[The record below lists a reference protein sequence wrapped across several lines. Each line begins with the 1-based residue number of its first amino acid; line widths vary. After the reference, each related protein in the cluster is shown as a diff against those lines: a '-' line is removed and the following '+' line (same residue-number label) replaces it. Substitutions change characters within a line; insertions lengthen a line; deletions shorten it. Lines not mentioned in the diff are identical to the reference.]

1 MAMRSNLPVTTVEYP
16 ITDDTVIVSK
26 TDSKGRLTYFNDE
39 FVAASGFNEAELM
52 GQPHNIIRHPDMPP
66 EAFENLW
73 TTLQAGKPWAGA
85 VKNRRKNGDFYW
97 VLATASPIREN
108 GQVTGYTSIR
118 TKLPADQRTE
128 AEHVYGLLR
137 GKKAHDYKIDAG
149 VIRHRSVFD
158 RVAFFTRTLSARL
171 VTLVAALVLFMLT
184 IGLAGI
190 LSTRDSNTRMKSIY
204 EDRAMPLAQLFEIN
218 SRMKDNAIALYDA
231 AANGRAGKPAGDVA
245 GRVAKNSEVISKVW
259 AEYMATYL
267 TPEEKGV
274 ADSFGP
280 KRANYLNKAIKP
292 GMALLADRKYDE
304 VGTLL
309 AGTGSDLFDLVK
321 SDVDKLVA
329 IQVKEAKAEY
339 EAAEHQ
345 YIIVIG
351 IAAAILTMGLLLGG
365 FLGRQTIRA
374 IVRPL
379 QSLNGAMANITHG
392 KLDSRILVERDDEIG
407 VALRNLQTLQAI
419 VRFDREE
426 LKATEARS
434 ATQRK
439 SDMIK
444 LANGFEGAVGEIIET
459 VSSAATELE
468 ASAGTLTA
476 TAERSQELA
485 IAVAAASEEASTN
498 VQSVASATEEMSSSV
513 NEISRQVQDSA
524 RMANEAVEQARK
536 TNHRVGELSKAAAR
550 IGDVVELINTIAG
563 QTNLLA
569 LNATIEA
576 ARAGEAGRGFAVVAS
591 EVKALAEQTAKAT
604 GEIGQQISGIQAAT
618 QESVNAIKEISG
630 TIEKLSEISSTIA
643 AAVEEQ
649 GAATQEIS
657 RNVQQAAQGTQQVSS
672 NITDVQRGAS
682 ETGAASSQ
690 VLSAAKSLSS
700 DSNRL
705 KLEVGKFLDTV
716 RAA

>member
-1 MAMRSNLPVTTVEYP
+1 MRTNLPVTTVEYP
-16 ITDDTVIVSK
+16 ITDDTLIASK
-26 TDSKGRLTYFNDE
+26 TDTKGRLTYFNDE
-39 FVAASGFNEAELM
+39 FVAASGFTEAELM

-97 VLATASPIREN
+97 VLATASPIQEN
-108 GQVTGYTSIR
+108 GQITGYTSIR

-137 GKKAHDYKIDAG
+137 AKKAQDYRIDAG
-149 VIRHRSVFD
+149 VIRRRSLFD
-158 RVAFFTRTLSARL
+158 RVAFFTRTLNARL
-171 VTLVAALVLFMLT
+171 ITLVASLGLFMLT

-204 EDRAMPLAQLFEIN
+204 EDRAVPLAQLFAIN
-218 SRMKDNAIALYDA
+218 DRMANNTVAQYDA
-231 AANGRAGKPAGDVA
+231 VTNGRAGKPVGDVA
-245 GRVAKNSEVISKVW
+245 GTVAGNIETISKVW

-267 TPEEKGV
+267 TPEEKSV
-274 ADSFGP
+274 ADTFAT
-280 KRANYLNKAIKP
+280 KRKNYVENAIKP
-292 GMALLADRKYDE
+292 ALALVADRKYDE
-304 VGTLL
+304 AGILL
-309 AGTGSDLFDLVK
+309 AGKASELFAAAKQDL
-321 SDVDKLVA
+321 DKLVA

-345 YIIVIG
+345 YTIVIG
-351 IAAAILTMGLLLGG
+351 IAAALLTMGLLLGG
-365 FLGRQTIRA
+365 LLGRQTIRA

-379 QSLNGAMANITHG
+379 QLLNETMFSITRG
-392 KLDSRILVERDDEIG
+392 KLDSRIPVERDDETG

-419 VRFDREE
+419 IRFDREE
-426 LKATEARS
+426 LKATERRS
-434 ATQRK
+434 AVQRK
-439 SDMIK
+439 SDMAR
-444 LANGFEGAVGEIIET
+444 LANDFEGAVGEIIET

-476 TAERSQELA
+476 TANHARELTTM
-485 IAVAAASEEASTN
+485 VAAASEEASTN

-524 RMANEAVEQARK
+524 RMAGEAVDQARR
-536 TNHRVGELSKAAAR
+536 TNDRVAELSKAAAR

-604 GEIGQQISGIQAAT
+604 GEIGQQISGIQVAT
-618 QESVNAIKEISG
+618 KESVHAIKEISG

-672 NITDVQRGAS
+672 HITDVQQGAS

-690 VLSAAKSLSS
+690 VLSAAKSLSG

-705 KLEVGKFLDTV
+705 KLQVGKFLNTV